1 MEILI
6 LFGVILLGISFLP
19 LVIKKLVGIKRTKS
33 NWFYFFVNIS
43 SIILFIL
50 LIVEFIL
57 NLNNHYLVGY
67 KTRNFL
73 VIGFTALLTLH
84 YLLTYYNNKIYK
96 LLVQILI
103 VSSLFLTTLVST
115 INLSNYEDFLLY
127 ENNTFRIEKNWEL
140 MGGHNFLPKIYK
152 RIGIFESRHDLEY
165 NEGFQYDYFHEIAKS
180 AIKEYKISETD
191 NTIQVTF
198 IFHDGKEISTVAEK

>member
-19 LVIKKLVGIKRTKS
+19 LGIKKLIGIKRTKS
-33 NWFYFFVNIS
+33 SWFYFFVNIS

-57 NLNNHYLVGY
+57 NLNNHYLAGY

-73 VIGFTALLTLH
+73 VIGFSALLTIH
-84 YLLTYYNNKIYK
+84 YLLTYYNNKVYK

-103 VSSLFLTTLVST
+103 VISLFITTLVST
-115 INLSNYEDFLLY
+115 INLSNYEDYLLY
-127 ENNTFRIEKNWEL
+127 ENDTIRIEKNWDL
-140 MGGHNFLPKIYK
+140 MGGHNFLPKI
-152 RIGIFESRHDLEY
+152 
-165 NEGFQYDYFHEIAKS
+165 
-180 AIKEYKISETD
+180 
-191 NTIQVTF
+191 
-198 IFHDGKEISTVAEK
+198 